1 MSQEYNLHFI
11 HGAKTKKNLSRS
23 VVIVLNLFFLWTVL
37 SSGWR
42 HLQQKRH
49 QQNWE
54 RVREQKD
61 QMQISELNP
70 SEKQHEIYVL
80 WAIFQSGKPK
90 GRVFPIP
97 SAGRGS
103 LTQMKAV
110 NTSSYSIFL
119 REINYAHDLMKLFL
133 LLLIE

>member
-1 MSQEYNLHFI
+1 
-11 HGAKTKKNLSRS
+11 
-23 VVIVLNLFFLWTVL
+23 
-37 SSGWR
+37 
-42 HLQQKRH
+42 
-49 QQNWE
+49 
-54 RVREQKD
+54 
-61 QMQISELNP
+61 MQISELNP